1 MYASTKNYIK
11 KRFKQLIK
19 QCDITIEDLQTAL
32 DELKEETQ

>member
-1 MYASTKNYIK
+1 MYGTTKNYIK
-11 KRFKQLIK
+11 KRFKQLME